1 IKSTSDEVMHTDAGD
16 IFDPEKIEQ
25 TFETSKALLNQI
37 HVTDDLGVLFDYSPI
52 IDASGN
58 VEGLMIIVQD
68 LPKVEEMA
76 MEIQYVKDLNSDL
89 NAILTSMYD
98 EILVVDHEGKILRY
112 SDNFMS
118 DAVEVDAKAY
128 VGKSVFDL

>member
-1 IKSTSDEVMHTDAGD
+1 RREDLLIELLKEEDNHTNLLKIMLSSIPMGIFIVNTERKIVDCNEAALRMIKSTSDEVMHTDAGD

-76 MEIQYVKDLNSDL
+76 MEIQY
-89 NAILTSMYD
+89 
-98 EILVVDHEGKILRY
+98 
-112 SDNFMS
+112 
-118 DAVEVDAKAY
+118 
-128 VGKSVFDL
+128 